1 MFCNQGF
8 NDCSVTHAVIDV
20 TKNLEEAK
28 ETQEKV
34 LLSQQESL
42 KVQSNII
49 KDNSEIYSMVLNVK
63 DVFEDVQ

>member
-1 MFCNQGF
+1 
-8 NDCSVTHAVIDV
+8 
-20 TKNLEEAK
+20 LEEAK